1 MTVKRVT
8 TSRGSAADD
17 TKNCTNGTKAID
29 DDDDDDQT
37 LAQSSDDDTA
47 TIVEKPSL
55 APAPP
60 VGPLHPFNQDNIE
73 ILRSKIVKVTE
84 ERRNRKSSFASKA
97 LKAAAWVIIPG
108 PPKHDRS
115 RLCFACGALN
125 VDLAAQL
132 IDDGVPINADANFG
146 HGALMAVIRAKPSRP
161 AAQEAMID
169 FLVAEGADVNYLGQ
183 DGITPLS
190 ATAEEGH
197 TILVGRLLDH
207 GARINDARTT
217 MVSWKW
223 FVGQNMTALH
233 VAVSKGV
240 PECFQLLID
249 RGADCRMEFRLSN
262 YSKTSNLTRILD
274 FAEDTVLDDVTPL
287 HIAVNDIKCV
297 TGLLRLGA
305 DMMAR
310 DSRGRTPFHWAVDAA
325 NVSVVILFL
334 DKGYPVDDPGEDGV
348 TAMGMICAALERG
361 TKPENFPVL
370 TKQLLQAGA
379 DIEIVY
385 PQDLSIKKRWLMMD
399 DWRDVYAPIFLEF
412 CTGKNT
418 QHGR

>member
-1 MTVKRVT
+1 MTDKRVT
-8 TSRGSAADD
+8 TSQGSTEDD
-17 TKNCTNGTKAID
+17 TTNCMNRTRLGKVID

-37 LAQSSDDDTA
+37 LAQSSDEDTA

-55 APAPP
+55 TPAPP
-60 VGPLHPFNQDNIE
+60 IGPLHPFNQDNIE
-73 ILRSKIVKVTE
+73 TLRSKIVKVTE
-84 ERRNRKSSFASKA
+84 ERRNRTSSFASKA
-97 LKAAAWVIIPG
+97 LKAAAWVVIPG

-132 IDDGVPINADANFG
+132 IDHGVPINADANFG
-146 HGALMAVIRAKPSRP
+146 HGALMAVIRVKPSRP
-161 AAQEAMID
+161 AAQEAMVD
-169 FLVAEGADVNYLGQ
+169 FLVAEGADANYLGQ

-190 ATAEEGH
+190 ASVEEGH
-197 TILVGRLLDH
+197 TNLVGRLLDH

-233 VAVSKGV
+233 VAVSKGN

-249 RGADCRMEFRLSN
+249 RGADCRMKFQLSN
-262 YSKTSNLTRILD
+262 YSKTSNLSRIID
-274 FAEDTVLDDVTPL
+274 FAEDTVWLDDVTPL
-287 HIAVNDIKCV
+287 HIAVNDTKCV

-310 DSRGRTPFHWAVDAA
+310 DSRGRTPFHWAVEAA
-325 NVSVVILFL
+325 NVSVVMLFL

-361 TKPENFPVL
+361 TKLENFPVL
-370 TKQLLQAGA
+370 TSRLLQAGA

-385 PQDLSIKKRWLMMD
+385 PQDLSIKTRWLMMD
-399 DWRDVYAPIFLEF
+399 DWRDVYAPILGELR
-412 CTGKNT
+412 TGKT
-418 QHGR
+418 T